1 MERTISFMNGKG
13 SIGHNTRSFIA
24 DNVDASR
31 TKNNITLIH
40 EDIKQVYH
48 KLFDNALDEYNAKQ
62 KRKDRQIKSYYE
74 KISRSKQEKLF
85 YEVIVQIGNKDDTGV
100 GSSAAEVATWVL
112 KDYVKMFQLR
122 NPQLYVIGA
131 YIHLDEETP
140 HLHLNF
146 VPWVSGCKRGLE
158 TKTSLKAALAT
169 RGFASEGKGN
179 TEWKQWAEA
188 EKDDIALIMR
198 RYGIDWKKKNTHN
211 QHLSVLDYKKQ
222 ERVKEVAALEEELE
236 GAQVV
241 LELKEER
248 IESLEKEIEDKHVS
262 IRKEQSEAQKM
273 LDDTK
278 AETRKLQL
286 ETTDLR
292 LKNSELRLEYYDN
305 LDQLADKQK
314 EIEATQKEADKW
326 MMIMDTA
333 KWQTEQVQMKLEE
346 AKRLKKELLGV
357 VDGDDYLKEQ
367 VIELRY
373 QNQMLREENRS
384 LKDKLEKAYEFMKQ
398 FVIGGMNLLEK
409 FLEWIGEKV
418 KVVGRGEVKTSG
430 KLNFLCGKQKEIMLK
445 YFYMFAHKY
454 GIFL

>member
-1 MERTISFMNGKG
+1 MERTISFMNGEG
-13 SIGHNTRSFIA
+13 SIGHNTRRFIA
-24 DNVDASR
+24 GNVDASR
-31 TKNNITLIH
+31 TPNNITLIH
-40 EDIKQVYH
+40 EDIKQAYH
-48 KLFDNALDEYNAKQ
+48 KLFDKALKEYNAKQ

-112 KDYVKMFQLR
+112 KDYVKMFQHR

-198 RYGIDWKKKNTHN
+198 RHGIDWKKKNTHN

-222 ERVKEVAALEEELE
+222 ERVKEVADLEEKLE

-241 LELKEER
+241 LQLKEER

-273 LDDTK
+273 LNDTK

-292 LKNSELRLEYYDN
+292 IKNSELRLEYYDN

-314 EIEATQKEADKW
+314 EIEAVQKEADKW

-333 KWQTEQVQMKLEE
+333 KWQTEQAQMKLEE
-346 AKRLKKELLGV
+346 AERLKKELLGT

-373 QNQMLREENRS
+373 QNQMLQEEKRS

-409 FLEWIGEKV
+409 FMEWLGEKV
-418 KVVGRGEVKTSG
+418 KDVGRGR
-430 KLNFLCGKQKEIMLK
+430 
-445 YFYMFAHKY
+445 
-454 GIFL
+454 

>member
-48 KLFDNALDEYNAKQ
+48 KLFDKALDEYNAKQ

-112 KDYVKMFQLR
+112 KDYVKMFQIR

-211 QHLSVLDYKKQ
+211 LHLFVLDYKKQ
-222 ERVKEVAALEEELE
+222 ERAKEVAALEEELE

-248 IESLEKEIEDKHVS
+248 IESLEKEIEDKYVS

-292 LKNSELRLEYYDN
+292 LKNSELQLEYYDN

-314 EIEATQKEADKW
+314 EIEAAQKEADKW

-346 AKRLKKELLGV
+346 AKRLKKKLLGV

-384 LKDKLEKAYEFMKQ
+384 LKNKLEKAYEFMKQ

-418 KVVGRGEVKTSG
+418 KDVK
-430 KLNFLCGKQKEIMLK
+430 KEK
-445 YFYMFAHKY
+445 R
-454 GIFL
+454 